1 MPIKSNDRFQM
12 KMKAVY
18 ISLRG
23 LPCETDLFRFIRLD
37 SEYVQL
43 VKNKSKIPITK
54 LTKRRRRILAMLI
67 FERMC
72 LLGWRRTPNK
82 EYSSRYDQFYDPL
95 LFSIF
100 GNRRR

>member
-1 MPIKSNDRFQM
+1 MSNDRFQM

-54 LTKRRRRILAMLI
+54 
-67 FERMC
+67 F
-72 LLGWRRTPNK
+72 N
-82 EYSSRYDQFYDPL
+82 
-95 LFSIF
+95 
-100 GNRRR
+100 